1 MLGLSDVYQQL
12 WNAYIATNGF
22 DYKVL
27 VTVLRHIEQ
36 QQYWKLEKED
46 SQNIYKFEKN
56 RIPYAMLQS
65 TGLLELVEK
74 LQKEKWI
81 EGNYTLPGN
90 GLSGKVVIRTKA
102 KKLVD
107 LFEKMFGLIEK
118 APYEH
123 RFVYLKTHIEPFTER
138 PSEEELH
145 YIYDDTLMV
154 NEEFEDNIIKN
165 LVDGEIKRFDR
176 KHNKKVTGAEIQKIL
191 EDTLGRLANQK
202 NQAGESILMSI
213 GVKSM
218 TEKSVT
224 GVRIAF
230 AYQNRAIKECLMKE
244 GNVLETY
251 VYHSI
256 WKDVLPDDVKLNVA
270 FTWDSRSEADSLEEG
285 AIRNE
290 IDLVCTYNMQ
300 TFFISCKQSMPQ
312 TSFLQE
318 IQYFADYFG
327 IDGKAILITSNWR
340 TAEKENRTDAK
351 LVSSRSNKM
360 KVYYIDRDMLGES
373 IPDMASGRLAKYI
386 RNIFEG
392 KKDWRNIN

>member
-1 MLGLSDVYQQL
+1 M
-12 WNAYIATNGF
+12 
-22 DYKVL
+22 
-27 VTVLRHIEQ
+27 
-36 QQYWKLEKED
+36 
-46 SQNIYKFEKN
+46 
-56 RIPYAMLQS
+56 
-65 TGLLELVEK
+65 
-74 LQKEKWI
+74 
-81 EGNYTLPGN
+81 
-90 GLSGKVVIRTKA
+90 
-102 KKLVD
+102 
-107 LFEKMFGLIEK
+107 
-118 APYEH
+118 
-123 RFVYLKTHIEPFTER
+123 
-138 PSEEELH
+138 
-145 YIYDDTLMV
+145 
-154 NEEFEDNIIKN
+154 NEEFEDNIIEN

-176 KHNKKVTGAEIQKIL
+176 KYNKKMTGAEIRRIL
-191 EDTLGRLANQK
+191 KDTLGTLANQK

-270 FTWDSRSEADSLEEG
+270 FTWDSRSETEFFEEG